1 MFMTKIKDI
10 ASTLYNSFLINRHRF
25 VRFLLY
31 GILLL
36 SLVIGAGYRAI
47 DIKENF
53 SINGGFEHYVNM
65 ASHFWTDPGGYN
77 FEYGLKM
84 KEDPD
89 NYIFTRHPKE
99 PATASFE
106 NEKGWEFILSLIFKE
121 GTKGIQNLAM
131 TVVRYQVMLDIL
143 VIILLFWAGKSIA
156 GPLGGSF
163 AAILYAVF
171 KPSISM
177 VSWVSYY
184 YWAIPFSAL
193 SLVFWTA
200 IYKPEKRIYPLG
212 YAAILFFLYG
222 IVMGFAVSIRLAFLF
237 LPLFLSPLIFF
248 RERALKRSLVLLVA
262 MLIGQSVLL
271 APQVLITYKYYDK
284 FTLSTRGK
292 WHHVISGLAIYP
304 NPFGIR
310 DSGDLTAVNWAI
322 ERGGPDLNKEGI
334 QEYDRFMKKE
344 ALLLIKE
351 RPDIFLRNFK
361 RNLYAGI
368 TLTPHG
374 RVRYI
379 GGPGFYG
386 IIDSDKDVYLP
397 EILKFAY
404 LFPWLALL
412 SIFIISIFWREKFGP
427 LISVVFQGFYIL
439 AILCIYFLP
448 VDVHSTA
455 YFPVFVLLLAV
466 TAAIFARGI
475 LAFSEGWLRCWV
487 KGKGIKEWPV
497 FVKECFRED
506 WDTEYRPTITD
517 SSEPFTSFA
526 KKWLKQYPMVK
537 WLTISAIVLLLIA
550 VLFIVKTGKRKHMI
564 NERSDNQTIQMIN
577 SILNS
582 DTNGNFESWIN
593 GESAP
598 PNEWNFAQLFG
609 KGGEIHM
616 ATGSDKV
623 LSGTSS
629 AEVRADT
636 SADSQLFFIVT
647 PDKLYSLIGKTISV
661 EGWVKSSN
669 NAANKIYISIYNG
682 IDSSRYPKAYYRNSG
697 EWENLTLLYKV
708 PDDITSMLIV
718 LNVEGG
724 ADASAYFDKIA
735 IRYDPK
741 YDDEGILPIVRTVE
755 EEELYQSG
763 LLSLKRGDYFAT
775 ISALERLEKLA
786 PNSILT
792 LTLRQNINTVR
803 NSFNIIKH
811 ALTDAYVIWNMDDEE
826 LNRIDDAKGRF
837 HATAFGTGI
846 ASGHSE
852 KSRYFNGKDSYIKT
866 PVSFKGWKDVTI
878 SLWVKPERKEGNELS
893 VILDNGHDAKTNFA
907 IQSTDNSG
915 TKWVWHCNGIDIT
928 FRLPLNK
935 WTQVVVVA
943 SGDKGIVQAYA
954 NGLKIAEARSYKFEF
969 GSSLLTIGKLAN
981 ADERY
986 FKGSIDEVIILN
998 KAIVE

>member
-1 MFMTKIKDI
+1 MTKIKDI
-10 ASTLYNSFLINRHRF
+10 TSTLYNSFLINRHRF
-25 VRFLLY
+25 IRSLLF

-53 SINGGFEHYVNM
+53 SINGGFEYYVNM

-200 IYKPEKRIYPLG
+200 IYKPESKEYSLKVSSL
-212 YAAILFFLYG
+212 LFFLYG

-237 LPLFLSPLIFF
+237 LPLFLSPLIFL

-262 MLIGQSVLL
+262 MLIGQGILL
-271 APQVLITYKYYDK
+271 VPQILITYKYYDK

-322 ERGGPDLNKEGI
+322 ERGGPDLNKAGI
-334 QEYDRFMKKE
+334 QEYDKFMKKE
-344 ALLLIKE
+344 AIRLFKE

-397 EILKFAY
+397 EILRFAY

-412 SIFIISIFWREKFGP
+412 SIFIIFIFWRERFGP

-448 VDVHSTA
+448 VDVHTTA

-466 TAAIFARGI
+466 AAAIIVRGI
-475 LAFSEGWLRCWV
+475 LAFSEGWLRCWIN
-487 KGKGIKEWPV
+487 GKGIKQWPV

-506 WDTEYRPTITD
+506 WDTEYRPTMTD
-517 SSEPFTSFA
+517 SSESFTSFA
-526 KKWLKQYPMVK
+526 KKWLKKYPMVK
-537 WLTISAIVLLLIA
+537 WLTITAIVLLLIA
-550 VLFIVKTGKRKHMI
+550 VLFVAKTGKREHMI
-564 NERSDNQTIQMIN
+564 NERSDNQAIQMIN

-582 DTNGNFESWIN
+582 GTNGNFESWVN

-598 PNEWNFAQLFG
+598 PNEWNFAQLYG
-609 KGGEIHM
+609 KGGEIHK

-629 AEVRADT
+629 AEVRAGT

-669 NAANKIYISIYNG
+669 KAANKIYISVYNG

-718 LNVEGG
+718 LNVESG
-724 ADASAYFDKIA
+724 ADASAYFDGIA

-763 LLSLKRGDYFAT
+763 LLSLKRGDYFAA
-775 ISALERLEKLA
+775 ISALEKLEKLA
-786 PNSILT
+786 PDSILT
-792 LTLRQNINTVR
+792 LTLRQNINAVR

-826 LNRIDDAKGRF
+826 LHRIDDSKGRF
-837 HATAFGTGI
+837 HATAFGTEI

-893 VILDNGHDAKTNFA
+893 VILDNGHDAKTNFV

-954 NGLKIAEARSYKFEF
+954 NGLKIAEARSYRFEF